1 MSYRTQAALVA
12 VLMGGL
18 AVPAAAQNKS
28 SGARLEEAYK
38 REFAYLEAEK
48 RALEQRLAE
57 EKKSAAERIGA
68 ARSEIDSLQGQV
80 VGAAGEAQRLEESL
94 LSADREFESLD
105 QSGDVVSDILSRAD
119 SAYDRLGVKLPEAD
133 VEQREQLLSQLDF
146 VFSQA
151 PGALAGRSVVRTET
165 GAYFDEAGQK
175 VEGSILRVGDV
186 ASYGLVD
193 GARGV
198 LAPAGVDRLKLWP
211 ADGGAE
217 AAAALAAGSPPEALP
232 MFLYETLEQGIER
245 KKDKTPIEVIE
256 AGGVIGWVIAG
267 LGAITL
273 LMILGRGLLLAR
285 ASIGT
290 RKLLPPILRHIQ
302 RGETDKAIALARRSK
317 TSAGRVL
324 TATLENLGRGRE
336 QLEDIV
342 AEAVLQEQPH
352 LSRFG
357 SAILVAA
364 AVSPLLGLL
373 GTVTGMI
380 TTFDVITEFGTGN
393 PKLLSGGISEA
404 LITTELGLIV
414 AIPALLVGHLLSGWS
429 ERIRDSLDAAALAAV
444 NRAAGVS
451 PPTDEQPE
459 GDDLVPAAEPA

>member
-1 MSYRTQAALVA
+1 MLFRTQAAVA
-12 VLMGGL
+12 AILIAGL
-18 AVPAAAQNKS
+18 AAPAAAQNRK

-57 EKKSAAERIGA
+57 EKKSAAQRIGA
-68 ARSEIDSLQGQV
+68 ARGEIDALQGRV
-80 VGAAGEAQRLEESL
+80 VGAAGEAHRLEEAL
-94 LSADREFESLD
+94 LAADREFESLD

-119 SAYDRLGVKLPEAD
+119 AAYDRLGLALPEAD
-133 VEQREQLLSQLDF
+133 VEQREQLLAQLDF
-146 VFSQA
+146 IFGQA
-151 PGALAGRSVVRTET
+151 PQALAGRSVVRTET
-165 GAYFDEAGQK
+165 GAYFDEDGQK
-175 VEGSILRVGDV
+175 VEGPILRVGDV

-217 AAAALAAGSPPEALP
+217 AAAALAAGTAPEALP
-232 MFLYETLEQGIER
+232 MFLYETLEKGIER
-245 KKDKTPIEVIE
+245 RKDKTPIEVIE
-256 AGGVIGWVIAG
+256 AGGIIGWVIVG
-267 LGAITL
+267 LGSVTL
-273 LMILGRGLLLAR
+273 LMILIRALLLLR
-285 ASIGT
+285 ASMGT

-302 RGETDKAIALARRSK
+302 RGETDKAIALARRSR

-342 AEAVLQEQPH
+342 AESVLQEQPH

-380 TTFDVITEFGTGN
+380 STFDVITEFGTGN

-414 AIPALLVGHLLSGWS
+414 AIPALLLGHLLSGWS

-451 PPTDEQPE
+451 PPTDEPTDSE
-459 GDDLVPAAEPA
+459 DLVPAAEPA